1 MRILYSGLWYALMP
15 ALFLRLWWR
24 GRRAPAYRAR
34 WRERLALGLP
44 RQPGHTVWVHAV
56 SVGETLAAAPMI
68 RELLARH
75 PATPLVVTTT
85 TPTGSEQV
93 QKLFGDQVLHVY
105 CPWDT
110 PDALARFF
118 RAFNPAL
125 VLILETELWP
135 NLVAAA
141 AARHVP
147 VWLVNGRLSER
158 SFRGYHRFRALVRPM
173 MQRFAGLMVQ
183 TEAEAERLQRLG
195 APAERIDVT
204 GSVKFDLQL
213 DDDIR
218 AGAQA
223 LRSQWGAR
231 PIWIAA
237 STHPGEE
244 AQVLAAH
251 RQICAELPETLLILV
266 PRHPERFDEIAR
278 QVTQAGF
285 TLARRSSGQPVAADV
300 QVYLGDTMGELL
312 MLFGTCDVAF
322 VGGSLVTLGGHNL
335 LEPAAWG
342 KPVLS
347 GPNRFNFERIA
358 ELLEGNNALIT
369 VDDASALAVAVSAL
383 LADAERCSRTGE
395 AAQAVVAAHSGALA
409 RVLATLDQ
417 VWPQRPAGREN

>member
-44 RQPGHTVWVHAV
+44 RQPGPTVWVHAV

-118 RAFNPAL
+118 RAFRPAL
-125 VLILETELWP
+125 VVILETELWP

-141 AARHVP
+141 AARKVP

-158 SFRGYHRFRALVRPM
+158 SFRGYDRLRALVRPM
-173 MQRFAGLMVQ
+173 LQRFAGLMVQ
-183 TEAEAERLQRLG
+183 TEAEAQRFVQLG
-195 APAERIDVT
+195 APAERIEVT
-204 GSVKFDLQL
+204 GSVKFDLLL
-213 DDDIR
+213 DDDLRTR
-218 AGAQA
+218 AAT
-223 LRSQWGAR
+223 LREQWGAR
-231 PIWIAA
+231 PVWIAA

-244 AQVLAAH
+244 EQVLAAH
-251 RQICAELPETLLILV
+251 QQLRAQLPDALLVLV
-266 PRHPERFDEIAR
+266 PRHPERFDQIAE
-278 QVTQAGF
+278 QIEQAGL
-285 TLARRSSGQPVAADV
+285 TRVRRSTGQPVTPQTA
-300 QVYLGDTMGELL
+300 VYLGDTMGELL
-312 MLFGTCDVAF
+312 MLFGACDVAF

-342 KPVLS
+342 RPVLS

-358 ELLEGNNALIT
+358 ELLEESAALIT
-369 VDDASALAVAVSAL
+369 VTDAPSLATAVAGL
-383 LADAERCSRTGE
+383 LSDADSRTRQGE
-395 AAQAVVAAHSGALA
+395 AARAVVAAHGGALA
-409 RVLATLDQ
+409 RVLARLAR
-417 VWPQRPAGREN
+417 VWPSD